1 MKGSLTLFRIKDIE
15 VKLHISWIIIF
26 ALISFSMATG
36 YLPMNYPEV
45 QPYIYWLFGAGIAIL
60 MLLSILLHELSHSLV
75 SKKLGVDVKTITLFI
90 FGGIAQMDN
99 EPDSPIKELKIAIAG
114 PLMSIFLFLFFLALS
129 YLIGFFSS
137 SEILIGSIAYI
148 STINLIL
155 ALFNLIPAFPMD
167 GGRVLRSIIWK
178 VKGDLTFATK
188 IASSMGDMFGYF
200 LIFLGLYWA
209 FTGNIVNGIWFVF
222 IGWFIK
228 NLSESSYQ
236 NMLMSDMFNKIHIRE
251 FMTKDVVT
259 IERSIS
265 VEKVI
270 KEYFYRY
277 KYNSFPVVQ
286 GQDIKGIINIERLK
300 DVDRD
305 RRAQTP
311 VGEIALPIEDKYTV
325 NPKCSVKIA
334 MDKIFSNDIGRV
346 LVIEEEKLLG
356 IISRTDIL
364 NYIRVYGKLQE

>member
-1 MKGSLTLFRIKDIE
+1 MKGSLTLFKIKDIE
-15 VKLHISWIIIF
+15 VQLHISWIIIF
-26 ALISFSMATG
+26 TLISFSMATG

-45 QPYIYWLFGAGIAIL
+45 QPYIYWLFGAGIALL
-60 MLLSILLHELSHSLV
+60 MLASVLLHELSHSLV
-75 SKKLGVDVKTITLFI
+75 SKSLGVEVKTITLFI
-90 FGGIAQMDN
+90 FGGIAQMDE
-99 EPDSPIKELKIAIAG
+99 EPDTPIKELKIAIAG
-114 PLMSIFLFLFFLALS
+114 PIMSVFLFIFFSVLA
-129 YLIGFFSS
+129 YLVNIISS
-137 SEILIGSIAYI
+137 SELLIGAIRYI
-148 STINLIL
+148 STINLVL
-155 ALFNLIPAFPMD
+155 AVFNMVPAFPMD

-178 VKGDLTFATK
+178 VKDDLTFATK

-209 FTGNIVNGIWFVF
+209 FTGDIANGIWFVF

-251 FMTKDVVT
+251 FMTKDVVS
-259 IERSIS
+259 IERSVS

-270 KEYFYRY
+270 KEYFYKY
-277 KYNSFPVVQ
+277 KYNSFPVVE
-286 GQDIKGIINIERLK
+286 GEEVKGIINVERLK
-300 DVDRD
+300 DVDRE

-325 NPKCSVKIA
+325 DPKCKVKTA
-334 MDKIFSNDIGRV
+334 MDKIFSNDLGRV
-346 LVIEEEKLLG
+346 LVIEDEKLLG

>member
-286 GQDIKGIINIERLK
+286 GEDIKGIINIERLK
-300 DVDRD
+300 DVDRE

-346 LVIEEEKLLG
+346 LVIKEEKLLG

-364 NYIRVYGKLQE
+364 NYIRVYGKLQD

>member
-1 MKGSLTLFRIKDIE
+1 MKGSLTLFKIKDIE
-15 VKLHISWIIIF
+15 IQIHISWIIIF
-26 ALISFSMATG
+26 TLISFTMATG

-45 QPYIYWLFGAGIAIL
+45 QPYAYWLFGAGIALL
-60 MLLSILLHELSHSLV
+60 MLMSVLLHELSHSLV
-75 SKKLGVDVKTITLFI
+75 SKSLGVEVKTITLFI
-90 FGGIAQMDN
+90 FGGLAQMDN
-99 EPDSPIKELKIAIAG
+99 EPDTPTKELKIAIAG
-114 PLMSIFLFLFFLALS
+114 PIMSIFLFIIFSVLA
-129 YLIGFFSS
+129 YLVNNISS
-137 SEILIGSIAYI
+137 SEILVGAISYI

-155 ALFNLIPAFPMD
+155 ALFNMVPAFPMD

-251 FMTKDVVT
+251 FMTQDVVS

-265 VEKVI
+265 VENVI
-270 KEYFYRY
+270 KEYFYKY

-286 GQDIKGIINIERLK
+286 GEEVKGIINVERLK
-300 DVDRD
+300 DVEKD
-305 RRAQTP
+305 RRSQTP
-311 VGEIALPIEDKYTV
+311 VGEVALPIEDKYKV
-325 NPKCSVKIA
+325 EPKCKVKTA
-334 MDKIFSNDIGRV
+334 MDKIFSNDLGRV
-346 LVIEEEKLLG
+346 LVIEDGKLLG

-364 NYIRVYGKLQE
+364 NYIRVYGKLHE

>member
-1 MKGSLTLFRIKDIE
+1 MKGSLTLFKIKDIE
-15 VKLHISWIIIF
+15 IQLHISWTIIF
-26 ALISFSMATG
+26 VLISFSMATG
-36 YLPMNYPEV
+36 YLPMNYPEA
-45 QPYIYWLFGAGIAIL
+45 QPYVYWLFGGGIALL
-60 MLLSILLHELSHSLV
+60 MLISILLHELSHSLV

-99 EPDSPIKELKIAIAG
+99 EPDSPTKEFKIAIAG
-114 PLMSIFLFLFFLALS
+114 PLMSIFLFMFFLVLS
-129 YLIGFFSS
+129 YLVGLFSS
-137 SEILIGSIAYI
+137 SKILIGAIAYI

-155 ALFNLIPAFPMD
+155 ALFNLVPAFPMD

-188 IASSMGDMFGYF
+188 IASSMGDMFAYF

-251 FMTKDVVT
+251 FMTKDVVS
-259 IERSIS
+259 IERSTS
-265 VEKVI
+265 VQRVI
-270 KEYFYRY
+270 EEYFYKY
-277 KYNSFPVVQ
+277 KYSSFPVVQ
-286 GQDIKGIINIERLK
+286 GKEVIGIINIEKLK
-300 DVDRD
+300 DVERD
-305 RRAQTP
+305 RRSQTP
-311 VGEIALPIEDKYTV
+311 VGEIAYTIQDKYRV
-325 NPKCSVKIA
+325 DPKCSVKSA
-334 MDKIFSNDIGRV
+334 MDKIFSNDLGRV
-346 LVIEEEKLLG
+346 LVIEDGNLLG

-364 NYIRVYGKLQE
+364 NYIRVYGKLHE

>member
-1 MKGSLTLFRIKDIE
+1 MKGSLTLFKIKDIE
-15 VKLHISWIIIF
+15 IQLHISWIIIF
-26 ALISFSMATG
+26 TLISFSMATG
-36 YLPMNYPEV
+36 YLPMNYPKV
-45 QPYIYWLFGAGIAIL
+45 QPYIYWLFGGGIALL
-60 MLLSILLHELSHSLV
+60 MLVSVLLHELSHSLV
-75 SKKLGVDVKTITLFI
+75 SKSLGVEVKTITLFI
-90 FGGIAQMDN
+90 FGGIAQMDE
-99 EPDSPIKELKIAIAG
+99 EPDTPIKELKIAIAG
-114 PLMSIFLFLFFLALS
+114 PLMSIFLFVIFSVLA
-129 YLIGFFSS
+129 YLVNFINS
-137 SEILIGSIAYI
+137 SEILIGTLRYV

-155 ALFNLIPAFPMD
+155 AVFNMVPAFPMD

-178 VKGDLTFATK
+178 VKDDLTFATK

-209 FTGNIVNGIWFVF
+209 FTGDIGNGIWFVF

-251 FMTKDVVT
+251 FMTKDVVS
-259 IERSIS
+259 IERSVS
-265 VEKVI
+265 VENVI
-270 KEYFYRY
+270 KEYFYKY

-286 GQDIKGIINIERLK
+286 GEEVKGIINVERLK
-300 DVDRD
+300 DVDRE

-325 NPKCSVKIA
+325 DPKCKVKTA
-334 MDKIFSNDIGRV
+334 MDKIFSNDLGRV
-346 LVIEEEKLLG
+346 LVIEDEKLLG

-364 NYIRVYGKLQE
+364 NYIRVYGKLHE

>member
-1 MKGSLTLFRIKDIE
+1 MKGSLTLFKIKDIE
-15 VKLHISWIIIF
+15 IQLHISWIIIF
-26 ALISFSMATG
+26 TLISFSMATG

-45 QPYIYWLFGAGIAIL
+45 QPYIYWLFGGGIALL
-60 MLLSILLHELSHSLV
+60 MLVSVLLHELSHSIV
-75 SKKLGVDVKTITLFI
+75 SKSLGVEVKTITLFI
-90 FGGIAQMDN
+90 FGGIAQMDE
-99 EPDSPIKELKIAIAG
+99 EPDTPIKELKIAIAG
-114 PLMSIFLFLFFLALS
+114 PLMSIFLFVIFSVLA
-129 YLIGFFSS
+129 YLVNFINSS
-137 SEILIGSIAYI
+137 AILIGSIRYV
-148 STINLIL
+148 STINLVL
-155 ALFNLIPAFPMD
+155 AVFNMVPAFPMD

-178 VKGDLTFATK
+178 VKDDLTFATK

-209 FTGNIVNGIWFVF
+209 FTGNIADGIWFVF

-251 FMTKDVVT
+251 FMTKDVVS

-270 KEYFYRY
+270 KEYFYKY

-286 GQDIKGIINIERLK
+286 GEEVKGIINVQRLK
-300 DVDRD
+300 DVDRE

-325 NPKCSVKIA
+325 DPKCKVKTA
-334 MDKIFSNDIGRV
+334 MDKIFSNDLGRV
-346 LVIEEEKLLG
+346 LVIEDEKLLG